1 MEINQALNYLIEVVK
16 NTEEFEQYHVELAR
30 LKTNTQL
37 YPRVCEY
44 RKRCMALH
52 VSSTQNSFEEVTAI
66 RSEFE
71 DVLKNKHA
79 MSFMVAEQKFL
90 KLVKEINSKILEAA
104 AIEVDF
110 LQEDN

>member
-1 MEINQALNYLIEVVK
+1 MDIKQALDYLAESIK
-16 NTEEFEQYHVELAR
+16 NSAEFEQYHIELAR
-30 LKTNTQL
+30 LKTDAGL
-37 YPRVCEY
+37 YSRVCEY

-52 VSSTQNSFEEVTAI
+52 VSCAQNSFEEVTAI

-79 MSFMVAEQKFL
+79 MSFMVAEQKYL
-90 KLVKEINSKILEAA
+90 KLVKDINSKILEVA

>member
-1 MEINQALNYLIEVVK
+1 MEIKQALDYLIEVVK
-16 NTEEFEQYHVELAR
+16 NSEEFEQYHVELAR
-30 LKTNTQL
+30 LKTDTQL
-37 YPRVCEY
+37 YLRVCEY

-52 VSSTQNSFEEVTAI
+52 VSCTQDSFEEVTAI

-90 KLVKEINSKILEAA
+90 KLIKDVNSKILEAA

-110 LQEDN
+110 LQEEN

>member
-1 MEINQALNYLIEVVK
+1 MDIKQALDYLAESVK
-16 NTEEFEQYHVELAR
+16 NSEEFEQYHIELAR

-37 YPRVCEY
+37 YSRVCEY

-52 VSSTQNSFEEVTAI
+52 VSSAQNSFEEVTAI

-71 DVLKNKHA
+71 DVLKNKNA
-79 MSFMVAEQKFL
+79 MNFMVAEQKFL
-90 KLVKEINSKILEAA
+90 KLVKEINNKLLEVA